1 MALVKKKTP
10 TGATKWEVRIRLDG
24 RDSKEIRRRFDRRRD
39 AEDFLDEFKS
49 QAREQDRTGF
59 APGVMEQRKFAEEAE
74 YWLKASEFK
83 FSSSHLKRVRGVLNE
98 ILPKYGKLS
107 ISKMTPS
114 LLVNFQNQQLKAGKT
129 PSTVNRKTEVITAI
143 LNNSFKHRRIPY
155 NPSAG
160 FTKLKS
166 KSAEMGF
173 WEKHEAIDFLRC
185 MNELH
190 PKGSA
195 TRWRYVVYL
204 LALNTGMRAGEIW
217 GLMPKDFSKDGH
229 SIYVVRQ
236 YNRVAKAFGPTKG
249 KNHRHVPL
257 NDTLKEELLDLIKQ
271 DEVGYDEPVFKSKE
285 GPAKNHDSFIHRFLE
300 DMKKWGGRQIRF
312 HDLRHTATTLMLAGG
327 TDLKTVKEVCGH
339 RDISTTMNYVHLL
352 GESVAKLS
360 RSFNLNPFTEDE
372 NAKEVIP
379 FKRKV

>member
-1 MALVKKKTP
+1 MAIKKVKTNQ
-10 TGATKWEVRIRLDG
+10 GETKWEVILYVNG
-24 RDSKEIRRRFDRRRD
+24 RGSKRVRRRFERKRD
-39 AEDFLDEFKS
+39 AEDFVDDFK
-49 QAREQDRTGF
+49 AKAKDAERIGF
-59 APGVMEQRKFAEEAE
+59 SGNVMEERCFEEEAE
-74 YWLKASEFK
+74 YWLNANCYHFSE
-83 FSSSHLKRVRGVLNE
+83 SHKKRVRGVLNE
-98 ILPKYGKLS
+98 ILPIFGK
-107 ISKMTPS
+107 KAVVKFTPGF
-114 LLVNFQNQQLKAGKT
+114 LVKFQNQQLKVGKT

-236 YNRVAKAFGPTKG
+236 YNYVAKAFGPTKG

-372 NAKEVIP
+372 DAKEVIP

>member
-98 ILPKYGKLS
+98 ILPKYGKYS

-114 LLVNFQNQQLKAGKT
+114 LLVNFQNQQLKVGKT

-166 KSAEMGF
+166 KSAEWDSG
-173 WEKHEAIDFLRC
+173 R
-185 MNELH
+185 
-190 PKGSA
+190 S
-195 TRWRYVVYL
+195 TRRLIFFVV
-204 LALNTGMRAGEIW
+204 
-217 GLMPKDFSKDGH
+217 
-229 SIYVVRQ
+229 
-236 YNRVAKAFGPTKG
+236 
-249 KNHRHVPL
+249 
-257 NDTLKEELLDLIKQ
+257 
-271 DEVGYDEPVFKSKE
+271 
-285 GPAKNHDSFIHRFLE
+285 
-300 DMKKWGGRQIRF
+300 
-312 HDLRHTATTLMLAGG
+312 
-327 TDLKTVKEVCGH
+327 
-339 RDISTTMNYVHLL
+339 
-352 GESVAKLS
+352 
-360 RSFNLNPFTEDE
+360 
-372 NAKEVIP
+372 
-379 FKRKV
+379 